1 MLCWRCVLYKLTVFV
16 FVNDIGPKWLYLLF
30 VLVFERCICICIWK
44 LVLSGGEVVT
54 RSTRTATI
62 GAFPMKHLPQCS
74 NFSTIYI
81 SNLQYHT
88 VLVICSKKSFCTLSG
103 ILLNTFSRYFLEN
116 GLTLETT
123 FVHLKFDLALR
134 CLFWVKLLKKESSEH

>member
-16 FVNDIGPKWLYLLF
+16 FENDIGPKWLYLLF

-44 LVLSGGEVVT
+44 FVLSEGEVVT

-88 VLVICSKKSFCTLSG
+88 LLVIRSKKSFCTISG
-103 ILLNTFSRYFLEN
+103 ILLNTQKKPHIRNQFRAPKVWSKMGKGAFSWS
-116 GLTLETT
+116 
-123 FVHLKFDLALR
+123 D
-134 CLFWVKLLKKESSEH
+134 FWKKKIQNIRLC